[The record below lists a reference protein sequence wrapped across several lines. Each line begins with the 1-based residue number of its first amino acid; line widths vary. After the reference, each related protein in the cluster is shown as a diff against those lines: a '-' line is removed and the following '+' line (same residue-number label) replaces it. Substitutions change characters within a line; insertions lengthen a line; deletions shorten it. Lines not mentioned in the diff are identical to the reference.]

1 MYLSHVDGE
10 WFCPAIKQLE
20 EKEPLVGRDLICV
33 VNDEDVIRPYAHHPG
48 QSILGQKRTQVVVS
62 DPAVLP
68 AAFGEVV
75 EEHVQNFVTD
85 VIVCT
90 VEEKLEKTGE
100 QKCHRSGLFYTKRLT
115 FLK

>member
-1 MYLSHVDGE
+1 M
-10 WFCPAIKQLE
+10 
-20 EKEPLVGRDLICV
+20 GRDLVCV
-33 VNDEDVIRPYAHHPG
+33 VDDEDVIRPYAHHPG
-48 QSILGQKRTQVVVS
+48 QSVLGQKCPQVVVS

-68 AAFGEVV
+68 ATFGEVV

-85 VIVCT
+85 VIICT

-100 QKCHRSGLFYTKRLT
+100 QKCQRSGLFYTKRLT

>member
-1 MYLSHVDGE
+1 MYLSHVDGKR
-10 WFCPAIKQLE
+10 FCPAIKQLE

-33 VNDEDVIRPYAHHPG
+33 VNDEDVIRLYAHHPG

-85 VIVCT
+85 VIICT

-100 QKCHRSGLFYTKRLT
+100 QKCHRSGLFHTKRLT